1 MDSSLRHLPNLIST
15 LRVVLVV
22 PAAWYL
28 WTEQYNQALGVMVVA
43 AISDAIDGWLARAFS
58 WTSRLGELIDPIAD
72 KLLIGTLFVVLALK
86 GHIPPWLVVLVV
98 GRDLIILS
106 GAIAYHLRFGKQDFP
121 PTFVSK
127 ANTAVQLVVLF
138 ALLLTLCELPVVSN
152 WANLLVDPL
161 GVTLVL
167 VLGLVSGGDY
177 IYTWS
182 RKIWINTR
190 PEKMSIPQDPTKYEE
205 SSGSLLEKVQSRKTK

>member
-1 MDSSLRHLPNLIST
+1 MDSSLRHLPNLISA

-43 AISDAIDGWLARAFS
+43 AVSDAIDGWLARAFN
-58 WTSRLGELIDPIAD
+58 WTSRFGELIDPIAD

-86 GHIPPWLVVLVV
+86 GHIPAWLVVLVV
-98 GRDLIILS
+98 GRDLIILV

-127 ANTAVQLVVLF
+127 TNTAVQLVVLF
-138 ALLLTLCELPVVSN
+138 ALLLTLCKLPVVSN
-152 WANLLVDPL
+152 WANMLVDPL

-167 VLGLVSGGDY
+167 VLGLVSGCDY
-177 IYTWS
+177 IYTWG
-182 RKIWINTR
+182 RKIWLNTR
-190 PEKMSIPQDPTKYEE
+190 LEKMSDSEHQTKFEE
-205 SSGSLLEKVQSRKTK
+205 SNESLPEKAQSRKTK